1 MARLNVVSRFVRVF
15 LVSRVVRVFIVLACL
30 ILPQLV
36 SAATTPTLFRLFLL
50 DGSVLVSYGE
60 FVRIDDSVLFSMPI
74 GGPSDAPRLQ
84 VATIRAEL
92 VDWPRTERYAA
103 SVRYQQYAQT
113 RGEED
118 YQLLSNEV
126 ADALNAIAASP
137 DRQQALM
144 MAERVRQ
151 RVAEWPQSHFGY
163 RHNDIREI
171 VSVLDQ
177 AISSLRAAP
186 GNRFELT
193 FVAMAGPPDLEPMLG
208 MPNARQQLDQVL
220 RLAKE
225 TETPSDRV
233 ALLQAAL
240 MMLHESGSSIPG
252 PEKAALRRTT
262 ERLIRVELDDDRNY
276 ATLSRRMMTE
286 ATSAARRADPAAV
299 ERLAARV
306 PKEDAKLGRKRPLVV
321 SALQSS
327 MQARLADARH
337 LRLLT
342 DQWQLRRVTYRQ
354 YQSSVGA
361 ELLQLV
367 KSTPSLEAIRNLNG
381 PATDQLIALQHRF
394 TGGAERLERMRA
406 PEYLRSIHEQL
417 IGAWR
422 FAENAAKARF
432 RAVSDADSAAA
443 WEASSSAA
451 GALLMLTRVQQDIK
465 ALLTPPKLQ

>member
-1 MARLNVVSRFVRVF
+1 MSRLNVVSHLVRV
-15 LVSRVVRVFIVLACL
+15 LIVLACL
-30 ILPQLV
+30 VLPQLA
-36 SAATTPTLFRLFLL
+36 SAAPAPTLFRLFLL
-50 DGSVLVSYGE
+50 DGSVMVSYGE
-60 FVRIDDSVLFSMPI
+60 FVRIDDSVLFSMPV
-74 GGPSDAPRLQ
+74 GGPPDSPRLQ

-92 VDWPRTERYAA
+92 VDWPRTDRYAD

-126 ADALNAIAASP
+126 ADALNAIAASR

-177 AISSLRAAP
+177 AISSLRASP
-186 GNRFELT
+186 GNRFELS
-193 FVAMAGPPDLEPMLG
+193 FVAMAGPPDLEPVLG
-208 MPNARQQLDQVL
+208 MPNAREQLNQVF

-225 TETPSDRV
+225 TKTPSERL

-240 MMLHESGSSIPG
+240 MIIHESGSSIP
-252 PEKAALRRTT
+252 ASDQATLRRTT
-262 ERLIRVELDDDRNY
+262 ERLIRTELNDDRNY
-276 ATLSRRMMTE
+276 ADLSRRMMTQ
-286 ATSAARRADPAAV
+286 ATLAARRADSAAI
-299 ERLAARV
+299 ERLVARI
-306 PKEDAKLGRKRPLVV
+306 PKEDARLGRKRPLLV

-327 MQARLADARH
+327 LQTRLADARH

-354 YQSSVGA
+354 YQNSVGA

-367 KSTPSLEAIRNLNG
+367 KSTQSLEAIRNLNG
-381 PATDQLIALQHRF
+381 LSTDQLIALQNRF
-394 TGGAERLERMRA
+394 TGGAERLERMRT
-406 PEYLRSIHEQL
+406 PEYLRTIHEQL

-422 FAENAAKARF
+422 FAENAAKLRF

-451 GALLMLTRVQQDIK
+451 GALLMLSRVQQDIK